1 MTSIGFLETSSI
13 ARGIEAA
20 DAMLKTA
27 SVEILLMARV
37 PRGKQLVMIGGPLA
51 DVEAAMKAGVEMAGD
66 TVLDHFTIQRV
77 HEQLPAAIKGIVKV
91 EGKEALGLIETKEVA
106 SAIYAADAAV
116 KAAAVWLIEAR
127 NQAGGKGLVVLA
139 GDVGAVRAAIAAG
152 ADTIRKE
159 GMLIAQ
165 VVIPFAH
172 RDLLKGLT
180 S

>member
-27 SVEILLMARV
+27 SVEILLLIRV

-51 DVEAAMKAGVEMAGD
+51 DVEAAMKVGVETAGN

-77 HEQLPAAIKGIVKV
+77 HEQLPAAIKGLVKV

-116 KAAAVWLIEAR
+116 KAAAVWLVEAR

-139 GDVGAVRAAIAAG
+139 GDVGAVRAAVAAG
-152 ADTIRKE
+152 VETIKKD
-159 GMLIAQ
+159 GMLIAD

-172 RDLLKGLT
+172 RDLIKGLT

>member
-27 SVEILLMARV
+27 SVEILLLTRI

-51 DVEAAMKAGVEMAGD
+51 DVEAAMRAGIEVAGN

-77 HEQLPAAIKGIVKV
+77 HEQLPAAIKGVVKV

-116 KAAAVWLIEAR
+116 KAAAVWLVEAR
-127 NQAGGKGLVVLA
+127 NQAGGKGLVILA
-139 GDVGAVRAAIAAG
+139 GDVGAVRAAVAAG
-152 ADTIRKE
+152 ALTIKKE
-159 GMLIAQ
+159 GMLIAE

>member
-27 SVEILLMARV
+27 SAEILLMARV

-139 GDVGAVRAAIAAG
+139 GDVGAVRAAVAAG
-152 ADTIRKE
+152 AETIRKE

>member
-1 MTSIGFLETSSI
+1 
-13 ARGIEAA
+13 
-20 DAMLKTA
+20 
-27 SVEILLMARV
+27 
-37 PRGKQLVMIGGPLA
+37 MIGGPLA
-51 DVEAAMKAGVEMAGD
+51 DVEAAMRVGVETAGD

-139 GDVGAVRAAIAAG
+139 GDVGAVRAAVAAG
-152 ADTIRKE
+152 VSTIKKD
-159 GMLIAQ
+159 GMLIAD

-172 RDLLKGLT
+172 RELLKGLT
-180 S
+180 G